1 MDKKKPLAGQV
12 ALVTG
17 SSSGIGAATARELA
31 RRGVRLV
38 LAARRADLLDAEAQA
53 IRQSG
58 GEAIAI
64 PTDVTDPAQIEA
76 LVARAIEAY
85 GRIDVLVNN
94 AGIGSIR
101 TFARMSSEDIEQM
114 LETNL
119 RGVVRL
125 THAVLPGMLER
136 RHGAVITVA
145 SVAGHV
151 AVDPIYSAT
160 KYAVRGF
167 SLSLRRQLAG
177 SGVSVSVVSPGFIRS
192 NMTDGKRRGLPGP
205 EIVAHAI
212 AELIVHPRREV
223 VVPRYYRP
231 AIWAERAL
239 PWLADRLLR
248 PRRAQRTDATQ
259 RRKETTSAPPT
270 PVERNK

>member
-1 MDKKKPLAGQV
+1 MEGKPLDGQV

-31 RRGVRLV
+31 RRGARIV
-38 LAARRADLLDAEAQA
+38 LAARRTDLLDAEVQA
-53 IRQSG
+53 IKLSG
-58 GEAIAI
+58 GEALAI
-64 PTDVTDPAQIEA
+64 PTDVTDMAQVDA
-76 LVARAIEAY
+76 LVARALEHY
-85 GRIDVLVNN
+85 GKIDILVNN

-101 TFARMSSEDIEQM
+101 AFAATSREDIERM
-114 LETNL
+114 LETNV
-119 RGVVRL
+119 RGVVLL
-125 THAVLPGMLER
+125 TRAVLPGMLDR
-136 RHGAVITVA
+136 RHGAIISVA

-192 NMTDGKRRGLPGP
+192 NMTSRSRRRLPGP
-205 EIVAHAI
+205 EIVARAI
-212 AELIVHPRREV
+212 GSLVTHPRREV

-231 AIWAERAL
+231 AIWAERAF
-239 PWLADRLLR
+239 PWLADRLLKPQR
-248 PRRAQRTDATQ
+248 PQ
-259 RRKETTSAPPT
+259 RRSDGQRREGTTLTKPASPD
-270 PVERNK
+270 